1 MEGRGKEHTV
11 QYLPPLFRP
20 LFIARHE
27 LPDTHALSGTLTVH
41 PDAIKPRNRRINL
54 QSKVI
59 GEKVFADKQRTK
71 TGEIFMRSKFQAMLL
86 GLLAATAL
94 ATSAQAK
101 DVTVTVTAIVEHPAL
116 DAARDGVKDALA
128 EAGFKEGENL
138 KFVYQSAQGNPATAA
153 QIARQFVGE
162 APDVIVPISTPS
174 AQAVVSATRDIPVVF
189 TAVSD
194 PVGAQLVKDM
204 AKPGGNVTGLS
215 DMSPVAEHIKLIKEV
230 MPNIKKLGYLYNS
243 GETNSVSLL
252 AALKE
257 AAAAEGIEI
266 VESAATK
273 SAEVQGAARALV
285 GRADA
290 MYVPTDNTIVSAL
303 ESAVGVA
310 EESKLPLFT
319 ADTDSV
325 KRGAL
330 AALGFNYYDVGK
342 QTGAVVVKVLKGE
355 KPGDIPVDIAK
366 GTDLVI
372 NLGAAKKMGVE
383 FPQAVIDRATSKID

>member
-1 MEGRGKEHTV
+1 MRA
-11 QYLPPLFRP
+11 
-20 LFIARHE
+20 FILA
-27 LPDTHALSGTLTVH
+27 
-41 PDAIKPRNRRINL
+41 
-54 QSKVI
+54 
-59 GEKVFADKQRTK
+59 
-71 TGEIFMRSKFQAMLL
+71 
-86 GLLAATAL
+86 LAAA
-94 ATSAQAK
+94 SAIVLPAK
-101 DVTVTVTAIVEHPAL
+101 AENVTVAVTAIVEHPAL
-116 DAARDGVKDALA
+116 DAARDGVKAALT
-128 EAGFKEGENL
+128 EAGYKEGENL
-138 KFVYQSAQGNPATAA
+138 KFLYESAQGNPGTAA
-153 QIARQFVGE
+153 QIARQFVGD
-162 APDVIVPISTPS
+162 APNVIVPISTPS
-174 AQAVVSATRDIPVVF
+174 AQAVVAATRDIPVVF

-194 PVGAQLVKDM
+194 PVGAQLVKSM
-204 AKPGGNVTGLS
+204 EKPGGNVTGLS

-257 AAAAEGIEI
+257 AASAEGIEI

-273 SAEVQGAARALV
+273 SAEVQGATRALV
-285 GRADA
+285 GKADVI
-290 MYVPTDNTIVSAL
+290 YVPTDNTIVSAL

-342 QTGAVVVKVLKGE
+342 QTGAVVVKILKGE

>member
-1 MEGRGKEHTV
+1 M
-11 QYLPPLFRP
+11 
-20 LFIARHE
+20 
-27 LPDTHALSGTLTVH
+27 
-41 PDAIKPRNRRINL
+41 
-54 QSKVI
+54 
-59 GEKVFADKQRTK
+59 QRTK

-86 GLLAATAL
+86 ALLAATAIT
-94 ATSAQAK
+94 TSAQAK
-101 DVTVTVTAIVEHPAL
+101 DVTVAVTAIVEHPAL

-128 EAGFKEGENL
+128 AAGFKEGENL

-174 AQAVVSATRDIPVVF
+174 AQAVVSATRDIPIVF

-215 DMSPVAEHIKLIKEV
+215 DMSPVVEHIKLIKEV

-342 QTGAVVVKVLKGE
+342 QTGAVVIKILNGE
-355 KPGDIPVDIAK
+355 KPGDIAVDIAK

-372 NLGAAKKMGVE
+372 NLSAAKKMGVE